1 VSAPRR
7 AKDATPWKSTAI
19 TARAN
24 LPSGQKVL
32 DAPKQATETA
42 KKGKEGVR
50 SADSYVRAP
59 PFHSDTNSYFDL
71 NLSLIW
77 SRPDYAATLT
87 TIWAKP
93 R

>member
-1 VSAPRR
+1 MSARRR
-7 AKDATPWKSTAI
+7 AKDATAWKSTAI

-24 LPSGQKVL
+24 LLSGQKVL
-32 DAPKQATETA
+32 DALKQATERA
-42 KKGKEGVR
+42 KKGKERVGAR
-50 SADSYVRAP
+50 TLMSTL

-77 SRPDYAATLT
+77 SKTDYAATLT
-87 TIWAKP
+87 TVWAKP